1 MFGELNITQMISEN
15 ASFNVTA
22 AAFIPPTYAGGREFQ
37 ILWAVTLN
45 PRQCSKNIT
54 DIHDFVTCSNS
65 GAGYFRFRDSIPHGG
80 E

>member
-1 MFGELNITQMISEN
+1 MFGELNITQMISDN

-45 PRQCSKNIT
+45 PR
-54 DIHDFVTCSNS
+54 
-65 GAGYFRFRDSIPHGG
+65 
-80 E
+80 